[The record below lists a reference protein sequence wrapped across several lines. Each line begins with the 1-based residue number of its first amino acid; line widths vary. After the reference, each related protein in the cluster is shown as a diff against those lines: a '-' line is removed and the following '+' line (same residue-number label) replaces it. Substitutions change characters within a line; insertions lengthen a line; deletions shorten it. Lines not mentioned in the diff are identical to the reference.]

1 MNPESTVLAGPA
13 GYPIARR
20 TLLTALSAGLAL
32 GLEKLLVA
40 AQPEGGAQR
49 SLVEAL
55 SALRPYTGVYRLGG
69 GDHRLGIDRFISDA
83 GESTLL
89 FCEYQTG
96 LVRPMFQVSQA
107 EFAMGPSF
115 TVRSPIELTVQF
127 QMDGQGAAQGLTL
140 RPTGGAATFAL
151 RVPSRDEEVVFRHGD
166 ATLAGTFIAPATPGP
181 HPVIVLLHGS
191 GPLTRHSFGPWP
203 RFFNSLGMAVLV
215 YDKRGTGAST
225 GVRLDASTGAP
236 KTLSPRYYPDDLADD
251 ALAALRFL
259 QARAEVDRKQI
270 GFWGSSEGGM
280 LATQVAAR
288 SKEVAFAI
296 DSSGFMGPLWETL
309 LYQAGALTRGRGAP
323 EIDVD
328 ETMAFTRLWMEVAR
342 TGRGYEEFLKRRQA
356 IIASGKPWLLS
367 YESSAFTSLGQMRWV
382 WKHILTFSPL
392 PDLRRVTCP
401 VLGVWG
407 EADPLTDAPKAAS
420 AMREALSKGGNRDV
434 TMKIFPHAGH
444 SLMETPSRKGMA
456 PGVFEFLR
464 QWLLARV
471 RPPQAV
477 VRG

>member
-1 MNPESTVLAGPA
+1 M
-13 GYPIARR
+13 
-20 TLLTALSAGLAL
+20 
-32 GLEKLLVA
+32 
-40 AQPEGGAQR
+40 
-49 SLVEAL
+49 

-69 GDHRLGIDRFISDA
+69 DHRLGIERFISDTR
-83 GESTLL
+83 ESTLL
-89 FCEYQTG
+89 FSDYQTG
-96 LVRPMFQVSQA
+96 LVRPLFQVSQT

-115 TVRSPIELTVQF
+115 TVQSPIELTVHF

-140 RPTGGAATFAL
+140 RPAGGAATFAE

-166 ATLAGTFIAPATPGP
+166 TSLAGTFIAPATPGP
-181 HPVIVLLHGS
+181 HPAIVLLHGS

-236 KTLSPRYYPDDLADD
+236 KTLSPRYYPVDLVDD
-251 ALAALRFL
+251 ALAAVRFL
-259 QARAEVDRKQI
+259 QGRAEVDRKQI

-309 LYQAGALTRGRGAP
+309 LYQAGALARGRGAT
-323 EIDVD
+323 EVDVN

-342 TGRGYEEFLKRRQA
+342 TGSGYEEFLKRRQA
-356 IIASGKPWLLS
+356 IIASEKPELLS
-367 YESSAFTSLGQMRWV
+367 YESAAFTSLEQMRWV
-382 WKHILTFSPL
+382 WTHILSFSPL
-392 PDLRRVTCP
+392 PALRRVTCP

-420 AMREALSKGGNRDV
+420 AMREALSKAGNRDV
-434 TMKIFPHAGH
+434 TVKIFPQASH

-456 PGVFEFLR
+456 PGVFEYLR

-471 RPPQAV
+471 RLPHRKALNEINWD
-477 VRG
+477 

>member
-1 MNPESTVLAGPA
+1 MVIRGSSFVSGSVLAASMILAAFSGGAFAQQPS
-13 GYPIARR
+13 
-20 TLLTALSAGLAL
+20 SAG
-32 GLEKLLVA
+32 
-40 AQPEGGAQR
+40 
-49 SLVEAL
+49 EAM
-55 SALRPYTGVYRLGG
+55 SALRPYAGVYSLGG
-69 GDHRLGIDRFISDA
+69 DRRLGIDRFISDS

-89 FCEYQTG
+89 FSDYRTG
-96 LVRPMFQVSQA
+96 LVRPLFRVSDE

-115 TVRSPIELTVQF
+115 TVRSPIELTVHF
-127 QMDGQGAAQGLTL
+127 RMDSQSAVEGITL
-140 RPTGGAATFAL
+140 RPTEGAATFAE

-166 ATLAGTFIAPATPGP
+166 TSLAGTFITPATQGP
-181 HPVIVLLHGS
+181 HPVVVLLHGS

-225 GVRLDASTGAP
+225 GVFLDASTGAP
-236 KTLSPRYYPDDLADD
+236 KTLSPRYYPEDLAED

-259 QARAEVDRKQI
+259 QGRTEIDRKQI

-288 SKEVAFAI
+288 SKDVVFAI

-309 LYQAGALTRGRGAP
+309 LYQAGALVKGRGAP
-323 EIDVD
+323 ETDIE

-342 TGRGYEEFLKRRQA
+342 TGIGYEEFLKRRQA
-356 IIASGKPWLLS
+356 IIDSGKPGLLS
-367 YESSAFTSLGQMRWV
+367 YTSRDFTSLAQMRWA
-382 WKHILTFSPL
+382 WKHVLTFSPL
-392 PDLRRVTCP
+392 PALSRVTCP

-407 EADPLTDAPKAAS
+407 EADPLTDAPKAAG

-434 TMKIFPHAGH
+434 TVKIFPHAGH

-456 PGVFEFLR
+456 AGVFDYLR

-471 RPPQAV
+471 TI
-477 VRG
+477 